1 MHVFDYRG
9 SKVTVDQCPSCDH
22 IFLEA
27 GELARILRD
36 WETGL
41 VLDENSRGALLE
53 FYVEKAAATE
63 GTEHVSLIVF
73 GVIAV
78 VTGVRIAFVWAD
90 TTFGFVLTV
99 ALALLGSIV
108 AWRMVQARRRTAH
121 AVHLAK
127 IAELVPSGSTPLP
140 AHQPRRRAP
149 APSASSATPPV
160 IHDAAASY
168 REPAPEKRTGAP
180 KPPLGEPKWPEP
192 RS

>member
-41 VLDENSRGALLE
+41 VLDENSRGALLD
-53 FYVEKAAATE
+53 FHVEKAAATE

-73 GVIAV
+73 GVLAV
-78 VTGVRIAFVWAD
+78 VMGVRIAFVWAD
-90 TTFGFVLTV
+90 TAFGFVLAV
-99 ALALLGSIV
+99 ALALLSSIV

-121 AVHLAK
+121 ALHLAK
-127 IAELVPSGSTPLP
+127 IAELEPRDPTLNSPRL
-140 AHQPRRRAP
+140 PRRKAP
-149 APSASSATPPV
+149 VPSASPSVPPV
-160 IHDAAASY
+160 LRGEAAGY
-168 REPAPEKRTGAP
+168 RDPAPEMRMGAP
-180 KPPLGEPKWPEP
+180 DPPSDAPKWPKP
-192 RS
+192 GD